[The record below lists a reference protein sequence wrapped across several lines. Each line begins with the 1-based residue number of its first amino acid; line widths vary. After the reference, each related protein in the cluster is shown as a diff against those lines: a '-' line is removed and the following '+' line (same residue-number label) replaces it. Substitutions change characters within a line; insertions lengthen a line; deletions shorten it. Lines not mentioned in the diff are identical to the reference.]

1 MRFSSLVLLL
11 ISFSGFAMEK
21 GFVDIGQYCPSILIN
36 ADYATSTNFTGT
48 VVDGYKRVTAITS
61 EEAVKALCKVQD
73 EALKQNLTIKIFDG
87 YRPAKAVAYFMSW
100 AKLPENNLQI
110 KELFYPKH
118 TKPELFELGYI
129 AKQSSHSR
137 GSALDLTLVDKKT
150 GKDLDMGTRFDYF
163 DDLSHT
169 ENNNIT
175 PEQHKNR
182 QLLKTLMEKHGF
194 KNFAKEWW
202 HYSLVKEPYPHQYF
216 DFDVE

>member
-1 MRFSSLVLLL
+1 
-11 ISFSGFAMEK
+11 MEK

-36 ADYATSTNFTGT
+36 ADYATTMNFTGG
-48 VVDGYKRVTAITS
+48 VVRGYKRVTAITS
-61 EEAVKALCKVQD
+61 EEAVKALCLVQE
-73 EALKQNLTIKIFDG
+73 EALKQNLTLKIFDG
-87 YRPAKAVAYFMSW
+87 YRPAKAVAYFGEW
-100 AKLPENNLQI
+100 AKLPETNLEV

-118 TKPELFELGYI
+118 TKLELFDLGYI

-137 GSALDLTLVDKKT
+137 GSALDLTLSDKKT

-169 ENNNIT
+169 ENGNIT
-175 PEQHKNR
+175 PLQAKNR
-182 QLLKTLMEKHGF
+182 QLLKSLMEKHGF
-194 KNFAKEWW
+194 KNFSKEWW